1 MLSKIGRRGAPKSQ
15 RQKVSWSI
23 LVEKIECRK
32 SFEFFW
38 NLLSPPMAAIW
49 TSAPPAWPSLDPSLS
64 CNSLKKTSRESDLR
78 SRDFRDEIENWEIEI
93 ETGWS
98 PRVSVDGGQI
108 DRGHRHRRFLPHRTS
123 ATATDVFMR
132 WLAVTSPLGIA
143 ATFTALTSSGQI
155 CSGADTCKE
164 RTRPDL
170 KTR

>member
-1 MLSKIGRRGAPKSQ
+1 MERREAPKSQ
-15 RQKVSWSI
+15 KGLTSQCI
-23 LVEKIECRK
+23 LVKKIECRK

-38 NLLSPPMAAIW
+38 NLRSPPIAAIW
-49 TSAPPAWPSLDPSLS
+49 TSAPPLWPWLDPSLS
-64 CNSLKKTSRESDLR
+64 CNSLKKTSNESDLR
-78 SRDFRDEIENWEIEI
+78 SEGDFRDEIENWEIEI

-123 ATATDVFMR
+123 ATATDVFMH
-132 WLAVTSPLGIA
+132 WLAVTSPLDTA
-143 ATFTALTSSGQI
+143 ATFTALTSPGQI